1 MTNDDKLS
9 LLRIAVAKRMSEK
22 RFLHTL
28 GVESAAKRLGE
39 VLLPDKVYEL
49 RAAALLHDVTKE
61 LSYEES
67 LLLLKGASEE
77 LPEEVLSTP
86 AVLHS
91 FTAPW
96 VIKRDFHEYA
106 SEEILSAV
114 RKHTLGDRDMSIFDE
129 IIFIADY
136 VEDGRS
142 YQPCVSVRDKLFSS
156 LSEEGVTTLHKA
168 CVEAIRNTES
178 SLIEKG
184 KTVNPI
190 SALAKTSLLSKI

>member
-9 LLRIAVAKRMSEK
+9 LLRIAVAKRMGEK

-77 LPEEVLSTP
+77 LPEQVLSTP

-91 FTAPW
+91 FTAPL

-156 LSEEGVTTLHKA
+156 LLEEGVTALHKA
-168 CVEAIRNTES
+168 CVEAIRNTEC